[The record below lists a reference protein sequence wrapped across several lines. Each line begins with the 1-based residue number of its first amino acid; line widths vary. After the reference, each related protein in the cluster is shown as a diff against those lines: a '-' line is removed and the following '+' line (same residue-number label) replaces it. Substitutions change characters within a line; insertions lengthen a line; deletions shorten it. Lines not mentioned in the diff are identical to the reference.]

1 MTTRSDLTARGASTR
16 RLRAAD
22 REWRRLEEFCRP
34 LGLSVTEESVVL
46 YLTHTHLTRSTTG
59 RTARNTLQL
68 LDLASITRGTTP
80 WSRSPDVARFLQGL
94 HVQAPLG
101 GSARADPLYPE
112 LVRALVDATMRPSHD
127 KLRSR
132 AAVLLA
138 HTTSLPNTVL
148 AELRWRDISF
158 SRSAVDIHV
167 RDHWYTHLRNLTLH
181 LQQDPDT
188 RICPVNALR
197 VLQRADAAGDDLV
210 LGSET
215 GKCNVSR
222 LGLVTRQLPYQSH
235 PTAKSRARAAAVVSQ
250 LIQPGPQESRDRAI
264 ILTSYGA
271 ALRGREALALR
282 QGDIDDLSNGLLL
295 RVAGRQRAVGLATEE
310 NPLYCPR
317 EAWRDWLGRLDPHQ
331 CQAAQPAFL
340 QVSASAVWNVPLSPM
355 GLNYLIHQRC
365 SQARLKGYY
374 TFTSL
379 RVGFIRNSIRQDVQ
393 AHRIASAA
401 DLTSLLSV
409 ERHAV
414 RETILSDNIAGIIG
428 L

>member
-1 MTTRSDLTARGASTR
+1 M
-16 RLRAAD
+16 
-22 REWRRLEEFCRP
+22 
-34 LGLSVTEESVVL
+34 L

-59 RTARNTLQL
+59 RTARTTLQL
-68 LDLASITRGTTP
+68 LDLAAITRGTTP
-80 WSRSPDVARFLQGL
+80 WSRSPDVGRFLQGL

-101 GSARADPLYPE
+101 GSPRADPLYPE
-112 LVRALVDATMRPSHD
+112 LVRALVDATMRPTHD
-127 KLRSR
+127 QLRNR

-138 HTTSLPNTVL
+138 HTTGLPNTVL
-148 AELRWRDISF
+148 AELRWRDLSF
-158 SRSAVDIHV
+158 SRSGVEIHV
-167 RDHWYTHLRNLTLH
+167 RDHWYTHLRNLMLH
-181 LQQDPDT
+181 LHQDPDT
-188 RICPVNALR
+188 RICPLNALR
-197 VLQRADAAGDDLV
+197 VLRRADAAGDDLV

-215 GKCNVSR
+215 GKCHVSR
-222 LGLVTRQLPYQSH
+222 LGLATRQLPYQPH
-235 PTAKSRARAAAVVSQ
+235 PTAKSKARAVSVVFQ
-250 LIQPGPQESRDRAI
+250 LTQPGPQQIRDRAI

-282 QGDIDDLSNGLLL
+282 QCDVEDLPNGLLL
-295 RVAGRQRAVGLATEE
+295 RVAGRRRAVGLPTAE

-317 EAWRDWLGRLDPHQ
+317 EAWRDWLGRLDPRQ
-331 CQAAQPAFL
+331 CHADQRAFL
-340 QVSASAVWNVPLSPM
+340 QVSASAVWNLPLSPM

-365 SQARLKGYY
+365 GQARLKGHY

-379 RVGFIRNSIRQDVQ
+379 RVGFIRNSIRNDAQ

-414 RETILSDNIAGIIG
+414 RETILSDNVAGIIG